1 MILTVGDSF
10 TFGDELENREQSAWP
25 YLLSKSLGIPVSNIG
40 RGGASTDRCFRLTV
54 EHLARNTYDLV
65 IVAWPY
71 PNRLE
76 VGDRRGPICINYT
89 NRYNL
94 PWVADYYKYSYEEE
108 FSFERWIC
116 QVLALQA
123 YLKQKNQKYLFV
135 NVAGVQ
141 ETYQH
146 AFRYLWD
153 EIDTKYYVG
162 WPSNGILEFQGD
174 CAKGPGGHPLEDGH
188 LRIAKAIN
196 GHIRNLRWFS

>member
-1 MILTVGDSF
+1 M
-10 TFGDELENREQSAWP
+10 
-25 YLLSKSLGIPVSNIG
+25 
-40 RGGASTDRCFRLTV
+40 
-54 EHLARNTYDLV
+54 
-65 IVAWPY
+65 
-71 PNRLE
+71 
-76 VGDRRGPICINYT
+76 
-89 NRYNL
+89 
-94 PWVADYYKYSYEEE
+94 
-108 FSFERWIC
+108 
-116 QVLALQA
+116 LALQA

-162 WPSNGILEFQGD
+162 WPSDGILEFQGD